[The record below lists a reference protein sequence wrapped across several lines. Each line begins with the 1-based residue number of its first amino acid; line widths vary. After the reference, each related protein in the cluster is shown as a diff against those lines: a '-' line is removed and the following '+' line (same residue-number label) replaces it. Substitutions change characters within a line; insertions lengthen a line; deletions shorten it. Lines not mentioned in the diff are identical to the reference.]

1 MSIGFLLNI
10 VIGLVVLLVVVLIAK
25 SIYSIGPTEVGL
37 VRKRLGTKLTGNN
50 PLAFKGEA
58 GYQAELLMPG
68 LRFKLCPIYA
78 VVKHPWVQVPAG
90 QIGVVIAQVG
100 EATPIGAK
108 SGVFK
113 PEFGNFT
120 NVSGFVANGGQKG
133 VQRPVLSP
141 GMLAPVHP
149 VAFLVITKPQV
160 FGVPIT
166 DAYRKLAEEKGRL
179 TFEAFGLDEKQ
190 LEVTRIAPRP
200 AESGKVADMI
210 GIITTLEG
218 QPLQAGAI
226 ASRLG
231 TFDDVAELEKKP
243 ETTDFQMIAAILGSK
258 NTLHNNYQDFQQFL
272 DAGGKIG
279 LQHDPLLYGA
289 YNLNPFLVRVEQV
302 PMLVVEQGQVAVIKA
317 YVGLPT
323 QDTSGADFKFGSLV
337 RPGHQG
343 IWQES
348 LRTGKYPINPRIY
361 DAKVVLT
368 SILKLDWAK
377 DVTGAHG
384 LDARLEPIIAK
395 SNEGFVFSID
405 LQVLIHVPD
414 TKAPRVISMVGS
426 MENLVNEVLQAAV
439 GNLFRDKIGGMEAI
453 KFIQTRQLVQ
463 EEAFAYIQRKLAE
476 YEIETRGVYIQD
488 VVYPP
493 ALVTVLTER
502 EVAHQQVETF
512 KMQRQ
517 AQDQRIETEKARGT
531 ADMQAQLAQ
540 SSVGVDIKKN
550 NAEARKAEA
559 DGEATYIERT
569 GTAQGAQVRAIGLAR
584 AEAYRKQVEALGPG
598 ATALVNSVEALA
610 KSSVPFMPTTLVAG
624 SGGSTSGVLEGL
636 GALLMQKVSPA
647 AITSEAKPAATDA
660 GKPSAAEAVKPAAAE
675 AVKPAAAPAPPANP
689 RKA

>member
-1 MSIGFLLNI
+1 MFDSATFAILSESAI
-10 VIGLVVLLVVVLIAK
+10 AIVVLILLVLIFM
-25 SIYSIGPTEVGL
+25 SIYSIGPTQIGL
-37 VRKRLGTKLTGNN
+37 VRKRFGAKLTGND
-50 PLAFKGEA
+50 PVAFHGEA

-68 LRFKLCPIYA
+68 LRFKFCLLYA
-78 VVKHPWVQVPAG
+78 VAKHPWVQVPAG

-100 EATPIGAK
+100 QPTPIGAK
-108 SGVFK
+108 SGVYK

-120 NVSGFVANGGQKG
+120 DLATFVARGGQKG

-160 FGVPIT
+160 FGVPIADT
-166 DAYRKLAEEKGRL
+166 YRQLAHETGRL
-179 TFEAFGLDEKQ
+179 TFAAFGLDASQ
-190 LEVTRIAPRP
+190 LEVTRISLRP
-200 AESGKVADMI
+200 AEGGKVVDMI
-210 GIITTLEG
+210 GIVTTLEG
-218 QPLQAGAI
+218 QPLPAGCI

-231 TFDDVAELEKKP
+231 GYEDVEDLEKKP
-243 ETTDFQMIAAILGSK
+243 EINDLQLIAAILGSK

-289 YNLNPFLVRVEQV
+289 FNLNPFLVRVEQV

-323 QDTSGADFKFGSLV
+323 QDTSGAEFKFGSLV

-343 IWQES
+343 IWQEA

-368 SILKLDWAK
+368 AILKLDWAK

-439 GNLFRDKIGGMEAI
+439 GNLFRDKIGGMQAI

-463 EEAFAYIQRKLAE
+463 EEAFAYIQKKLAE

-493 ALVTVLTER
+493 QLVTVLTQR
-502 EVAHQQVETF
+502 EVAHQEIETF
-512 KMQRQ
+512 KMQKQ
-517 AQDQRIETEKARGT
+517 AQEQRIETEKARGT

-540 SSVGVDIKKN
+540 AAVGVDIKKN

-569 GTAQGAQVRAIGLAR
+569 GTAQGAQVRAVGLAR

-598 ATALVNSVEALA
+598 ATALVNAVEALA
-610 KSSVPFMPTTLVAG
+610 KSSVPFMPATLVT
-624 SGGSTSGVLEGL
+624 STGGSTGGVLDGL
-636 GALLMQKVSPA
+636 GSLLMNKLGPVAPSSSATPDTVPPSPTA
-647 AITSEAKPAATDA
+647 
-660 GKPSAAEAVKPAAAE
+660 PSGA
-675 AVKPAAAPAPPANP
+675 
-689 RKA
+689 

>member
-1 MSIGFLLNI
+1 MGSMFDAGSHSSVGVAL
-10 VIGLVVLLVVVLIAK
+10 VIALVFLVVIIFFK
-25 SIYSIGPTEVGL
+25 SIYSIGPTQIGL
-37 VRKRLGTKLTGNN
+37 VRKRFGARLPGDNVV
-50 PLAFKGEA
+50 AFNGEA
-58 GYQAELLMPG
+58 GYQATLLMPG
-68 LRFKLCPIYA
+68 LRFKLVLVYA
-78 VVKHPWVQVPAG
+78 VTKHPWVQVPAG

-100 EATPIGAK
+100 APTPIGAK
-108 SGVFK
+108 SGVYK
-113 PEFGNFT
+113 PEFGNFSDLT
-120 NVSGFVANGGQKG
+120 TFIAKGGQKG

-141 GMLAPVHP
+141 GTIAPIHP
-149 VAFLVITKPQV
+149 VAFLIITKPRV
-160 FGVPIT
+160 FGLP
-166 DAYRKLAEEKGRL
+166 ASEEYRWLAAKQGRL
-179 TFEAFGLDEKQ
+179 TGQAFGLEEAQ
-190 LEVTRIAPRP
+190 LDVTRISPKP
-200 AESGKVADMI
+200 ADGGKVVDMI
-210 GIITTLEG
+210 GIVTTQEG
-218 QPLQAGAI
+218 EPLPAGAI

-231 TFDDVAELEKKP
+231 AFADVEQLEKR
-243 ETTDFQMIAAILGSK
+243 EGTTDAQLMSLILGSK
-258 NTLHNNYQDFQQFL
+258 NDLHNNYQDFQKFL

-343 IWQES
+343 IWQEA

-368 SILKLDWAK
+368 AILKLDWAK

-414 TKAPRVISMVGS
+414 TRAPRVISMVGS

-453 KFIQTRQLVQ
+453 KFIQTRQMVQ
-463 EEAFAYIQRKLAE
+463 EEAFEYIQKKLAE

-488 VVYPP
+488 VIYP
-493 ALVTVLTER
+493 AQLVTVLTER
-502 EVAHQQVETF
+502 EIANQQVATF
-512 KMQRQ
+512 KMQRS

-540 SSVGVDIKKN
+540 SAVGVDIKKN

-569 GTAQGAQVRAIGLAR
+569 GTAQGAQVRAVGLAR
-584 AEAYRKQVEALGPG
+584 AEAYQKQVAALGQG
-598 ATALVNSVEALA
+598 STALVNAIDSLVR
-610 KSSVPFMPTTLVAG
+610 SNVPFVPNILVAG
-624 SGGSTSGVLEGL
+624 GGSGSGVLEGL
-636 GALLMQKVSPA
+636 A
-647 AITSEAKPAATDA
+647 AILMRKLDA
-660 GKPSAAEAVKPAAAE
+660 GTAADTPAAAE
-675 AVKPAAAPAPPANP
+675 PPLEGPAAAEQTGPAPA
-689 RKA
+689 

>member
-1 MSIGFLLNI
+1 MTETAGLMWSFLM
-10 VIGLVVLLVVVLIAK
+10 VVVALSVLATVLA
-25 SIYSIGPTEVGL
+25 SFYSIGPTQIGL
-37 VRKRLGTKLTGNN
+37 ERKRFGKKLPGNN
-50 PLAFKGEA
+50 PVAFEGEA

-68 LRFKLCPIYA
+68 LRFKFKPFSA
-78 VVKHPWVQVPAG
+78 VTKHPWVQVPAG

-100 EATPIGAK
+100 KPTPIGAK
-108 SGVFK
+108 SARYDSA
-113 PEFGNFT
+113 FGNFT
-120 NVSGFVANGGQKG
+120 DFRTFVEKGGEKG
-133 VQRPVLSP
+133 VQRPVLTP
-141 GMLAPVHP
+141 GTLAPIHP

-160 FGVPIT
+160 FGVPVS
-166 DAYRKLAEEKGRL
+166 DEYKNLAGNNKLSFR
-179 TFEAFGLDEKQ
+179 AFGLEEWQ
-190 LEVTRIAPRP
+190 LDVTRIAPKP
-200 AESGKVADMI
+200 AGESGKVVDMI
-210 GIITTLEG
+210 GVVTALDGE
-218 QPLQAGAI
+218 PLPAGAI

-231 TFDDVAELEKKP
+231 GFKDVSEFEGQDGV
-243 ETTDFQMIAAILGSK
+243 TDFQLMGLILGSK
-258 NTLHNNYQDFQQFL
+258 NDQHNNYQDFQKFL
-272 DAGGKIG
+272 EAGGKIG

-343 IWQES
+343 IWQEA

-361 DAKVVLT
+361 DAKLVLT

-453 KFIQTRQLVQ
+453 TFIQTRQKVQ
-463 EEAFAYIQRKLAE
+463 EQAFSYIQEKLAE

-488 VVYPP
+488 VVYPEQ
-493 ALVTVLTER
+493 LVTVLTQR
-502 EVAHQQVETF
+502 EVAHQEVETF

-531 ADMQAQLAQ
+531 ADMQVDLAK
-540 SSVGVDIKKN
+540 SKVGVDIQTNK
-550 NAEARKAEA
+550 AEARMKEA
-559 DGEATYIERT
+559 QGEATYIERT
-569 GTAQGAQVRAIGLAR
+569 GTARGAEVRAVGLAN
-584 AEAYRKQVEALGPG
+584 AEAYQRQVEALGKGP
-598 ATALVNSVEALA
+598 TALVNAIKALA
-610 KSSVPFMPTTLVAG
+610 VGNTSFMPKILVVG
-624 SGGSTSGVLEGL
+624 GGSNQGVLDSL
-636 GALLMQKVSPA
+636 GTLLMDKLDTSSPGPSSASPA
-647 AITSEAKPAATDA
+647 TSKPDSPTASPTA
-660 GKPSAAEAVKPAAAE
+660 
-675 AVKPAAAPAPPANP
+675 
-689 RKA
+689 

>member
-1 MSIGFLLNI
+1 MMESLLFPAFLGAVLALFVIVGFF
-10 VIGLVVLLVVVLIAK
+10 K
-25 SIYSIGPTEVGL
+25 SVYSIGPTQIGL
-37 VRKRLGTKLTGNN
+37 VRKRFGAKLPGNN
-50 PLAFKGEA
+50 PVAFEGEA

-68 LRFKLCPIYA
+68 LRFKLCLIYA
-78 VVKHPWVQVPAG
+78 VTKHPWVQVPAG

-100 EATPIGAK
+100 EPTPIGAK
-108 SGVFK
+108 SGVYK
-113 PEFGNFT
+113 PVFGNFT
-120 NVSGFVANGGQKG
+120 DLKTFIEKGGQKG

-141 GMLAPVHP
+141 GTLAPIHP

-160 FGVPIT
+160 FGVPVS
-166 DAYRKLAEEKGRL
+166 DEYRRLAQAKGGL
-179 TFEAFGLDEKQ
+179 TFAAFGLEERQ
-190 LEVTRIAPRP
+190 LEVTRIAPKP
-200 AESGKVADMI
+200 ADSGKVVNMI
-210 GIITTLEG
+210 GIVTTLEG
-218 QPLQAGAI
+218 EPLPAGAI
-226 ASRLG
+226 AGRLG
-231 TFDDVAELEKKP
+231 GFEDIEELERKDG
-243 ETTDFQMIAAILGSK
+243 TTDFQLMGLILGSK
-258 NTLHNNYQDFQQFL
+258 DNLHNNYQDFQKFL

-323 QDTSGADFKFGSLV
+323 QDTSGVDFKFGSLV

-343 IWQES
+343 IWQEA

-368 SILKLDWAK
+368 AILKLDWAK

-384 LDARLEPIIAK
+384 LDARLEPIVAK

-453 KFIQTRQLVQ
+453 RFIQTRQSVQ
-463 EEAFAYIQRKLAE
+463 EEAFAYIQKKLAE

-488 VVYPP
+488 VIYPP
-493 ALVTVLTER
+493 ELVTVLTQR
-502 EVAHQQVETF
+502 EVAHQEVETF

-531 ADMQAQLAQ
+531 ADMQAPLAQ
-540 SSVGVDIKKN
+540 SAVGVEIKKN

-569 GTAQGAQVRAIGLAR
+569 GSAQGAQVRAIGLAR
-584 AEAYRKQVEALGPG
+584 AEAYRKQVEALGQG
-598 ATALVNSVEALA
+598 ATALVNSVEALS
-610 KSSVPFMPTTLVAG
+610 KSSVPFTPNTLVVGG
-624 SGGSTSGVLEGL
+624 SGSAGGALDGL
-636 GALLMQKVSPA
+636 VALLMRTLASGTAAEPSPA
-647 AITSEAKPAATDA
+647 GAATT
-660 GKPSAAEAVKPAAAE
+660 
-675 AVKPAAAPAPPANP
+675 
-689 RKA
+689 

>member
-1 MSIGFLLNI
+1 MSDG
-10 VIGLVVLLVVVLIAK
+10 VGLILSFSIVVVALLLLATVLA
-25 SIYSIGPTEVGL
+25 SFYSIGPTQIGL
-37 VRKRLGTKLTGNN
+37 VRKRFGSKLPGNN
-50 PLAFKGEA
+50 PVAFQGEA
-58 GYQAELLMPG
+58 GYQADLLMPG
-68 LRFKLCPIYA
+68 VRFKFKPFFA
-78 VVKHPWVQVPAG
+78 VSKHPWVQVPAG

-100 EATPIGAK
+100 KPTPIGAK
-108 SGVFK
+108 SGRYDSA
-113 PEFGNFT
+113 FGNFT
-120 NVSGFVANGGQKG
+120 DFRTFVEKGGEKG

-141 GMLAPVHP
+141 GTLAPIHP

-160 FGVPIT
+160 FGVPVS
-166 DAYRKLAEEKGRL
+166 DEYKNLADHKRL
-179 TFEAFGLDEKQ
+179 DFRAFGLEEWQ
-190 LEVTRIAPRP
+190 LDVTRIAPKP
-200 AESGKVADMI
+200 TSESGKVVDMI
-210 GIITTLEG
+210 GVVTALDGE
-218 QPLQAGAI
+218 PLPAGAI

-231 TFDDVAELEKKP
+231 GFTDVSEFEQKAGV
-243 ETTDFQMIAAILGSK
+243 TDFELMGMILGSK
-258 NTLHNNYQDFQQFL
+258 NDQHNNYQDFQKFL
-272 DAGGKIG
+272 EAGGKIG

-323 QDTSGADFKFGSLV
+323 QDTSGANFKFGSLV

-343 IWQES
+343 IWQEA

-361 DAKVVLT
+361 DAKLVLT
-368 SILKLDWAK
+368 AILKLDWAK

-453 KFIQTRQLVQ
+453 TFIQTRQKVQ
-463 EEAFAYIQRKLAE
+463 EQAFSYIQGKLAE

-488 VVYPP
+488 VVYPQQ
-493 ALVTVLTER
+493 LVTVLTER

-531 ADMQAQLAQ
+531 ADMQVDLAKAK
-540 SSVGVDIKKN
+540 VGVDIQTNK
-550 NAEARKAEA
+550 AEARMKEA
-559 DGEATYIERT
+559 QGEATYIQQT
-569 GTAQGAQVRAIGLAR
+569 GTAKGAEVRAVGLAN
-584 AEAYRKQVEALGPG
+584 AEAYQKQVEALGKGP
-598 ATALVNSVEALA
+598 TAFVNAVKALA
-610 KSSVPFMPTTLVAG
+610 VGNSAFVPKILVI
-624 SGGSTSGVLEGL
+624 GGGNNQGILESL
-636 GALLMQKVSPA
+636 GAMLMDKLDTSTPEPGSPA
-647 AITSEAKPAATDA
+647 PATGISDA
-660 GKPSAAEAVKPAAAE
+660 ASLEKGTAPSTPS
-675 AVKPAAAPAPPANP
+675 
-689 RKA
+689 